1 MGKLPA
7 VIRRDKISI
16 LAQVGKKYPKKV
28 IPVQHPLIIT
38 NLEYIQ
44 GRNQV
49 ITHTQQGVVLRKAS
63 HHPTRGGTVADNHKP
78 PDAWESPQRIL
89 VILAHPD
96 DPEFFCGATLAKW
109 ASAGHH
115 ITYGL
120 LTCGDKGTKDRHL
133 SMGELCSI
141 RQQEQR
147 AAANVIGIEKVSFL
161 NYEDGY
167 LVPDLKLRRD
177 ITRMIRLERPDV
189 LVTCDPQ
196 YFITPLDR
204 LNHPDH
210 RAAGQAVLDAVF
222 PAARDHL
229 NFVELWRD
237 ESLEPHIVR
246 EVWVSLTDRP
256 NVLLDVTE
264 FWDIKI
270 RSLLEHKSQIGET
283 DKFIERMSN
292 ARTPD
297 STVEHPRFEEKF
309 RRLILG

>member
-1 MGKLPA
+1 
-7 VIRRDKISI
+7 
-16 LAQVGKKYPKKV
+16 
-28 IPVQHPLIIT
+28 
-38 NLEYIQ
+38 
-44 GRNQV
+44 
-49 ITHTQQGVVLRKAS
+49 
-63 HHPTRGGTVADNHKP
+63 VAENNNP
-78 PDAWESPQRIL
+78 PDGWENPQRIL

-96 DPEFFCGATLAKW
+96 DPDFFCGATLAKW
-109 ASAGHH
+109 AAAGHH

-120 LTCGDKGTKDRHL
+120 LTCGDKGTKDRNL
-133 SMGELCSI
+133 STAELCSI

-147 AAANVIGIEKVSFL
+147 AASAITGAKKVIFL

-177 ITRMIRLERPDV
+177 VTRMIRQERPDV

-196 YFITPLDR
+196 YFITPSDR

-210 RAAGQAVLDAVF
+210 RAAGNVVLDAVF

-237 ESLEPHIVR
+237 ESLEPHNVR

-256 NVLLDVTE
+256 NVIMDVTT
-264 FWDIKI
+264 FWETKI
-270 RSLLEHKSQIGET
+270 SALLEHKSQIGDP
-283 DKFIERMSN
+283 DKFIERMRN

-297 STVEHPRFEEKF
+297 SSAEQPRFEEKF